1 MTRAPGRSAL
11 DRRERPRPEGSSVL
25 DRRELLLGVPL
36 ALLAAHANAQPAP
49 KVIGVLSPYAGA
61 DVQATLAVFRQA
73 MRDLGYGEGR
83 SFTLVER
90 FADGRYDRLASLAAE
105 LVKLRVDLILA
116 STTNAVK
123 AAQAATSTIP
133 IVFESV
139 ADPVLAGFAD
149 SVNRPGHNITGLSN
163 FSIDLSPKRFQL
175 LTQLLPALRDVEV
188 LSNPSNPYYA
198 TQKPAVESV
207 ANKLGLRANFVDVST
222 AEEVE
227 QAFRA
232 MAARRATALMV
243 TADAY
248 LLAQR
253 RTIAT
258 LALSHRL
265 PSVFPFAAYV
275 EAGGLMSYGVDP
287 APAMRQAALLVDK
300 IFKGAHPGDLP
311 IEQPTRVEMVINRR
325 TAALLRLTIPPAML
339 VQAERVID

>member
-1 MTRAPGRSAL
+1 MP
-11 DRRERPRPEGSSVL
+11 VL
-25 DRRELLLGVPL
+25 DRRGLLLGTAV
-36 ALLAAHANAQPAP
+36 ALLAARAGAQASP
-49 KVIGVLSPYAGA
+49 KVIGVLSPYASA

-73 MRDLGYGEGR
+73 MRELGHVEGR

-90 FADGRYDRLASLAAE
+90 VADGRNERLPALAAE

-123 AAQAATSTIP
+123 AAQAATATIP

-139 ADPVLAGFAD
+139 ADPVAAGVAE
-149 SVNRPGHNITGLSN
+149 SVSRPGRNITGLSN
-163 FSIDLSPKRFQL
+163 FSIDLSAKRFQL

-188 LSNPSNPYYA
+188 LSNLTNPYYA
-198 TQKPAVESV
+198 SQKPAIESV
-207 ANKLGLRANFVDVST
+207 AARLGLRVNFSDAGT

-232 MAARRATALMV
+232 MAARRAEALVV

-253 RTIAT
+253 RRIAA
-258 LALSHRL
+258 LALQHRI
-265 PSVFPFAAYV
+265 PAVFPFAAYV
-275 EAGGLMSYGVDP
+275 DAGGLMSYGVDP
-287 APAMRQAALLVDK
+287 APALRQAAVLVDK
-300 IFKGAHPGDLP
+300 IFKGALPGELP

-325 TAALLRLTIPPAML
+325 TATLLRLTVPPPL
-339 VQAERVID
+339 LLQAERVID